1 MNAYILVFRSGR
13 VMMPVCCVCVFWS
26 LTETSFE
33 TLVTYITHRT
43 LRRRWKSRLQFL
55 FLFWCDIRW
64 WIARA
69 RAATKTDSTA
79 ATHTHMVTCM
89 HMVWR
94 WCGACVNHCS
104 CVCNFYAVTAAVQ
117 CTYMRRLRR
126 QNGNDDDDI
135 IIFVCWPVSRNR
147 QPLSN
152 LLSIVDSSRIF
163 FFLPCIN

>member
-1 MNAYILVFRSGR
+1 MCVLVSDRNLFRNIGYIHHTSHTQTPLKKPASILV
-13 VMMPVCCVCVFWS
+13 S
-26 LTETSFE
+26 LLMWHS
-33 TLVTYITHRT
+33 LVN
-43 LRRRWKSRLQFL
+43 S
-55 FLFWCDIRW
+55 
-64 WIARA
+64 ARA
-69 RAATKTDSTA
+69 RGNKNWLDGCH
-79 ATHTHMVTCM
+79 THTHMVTCM